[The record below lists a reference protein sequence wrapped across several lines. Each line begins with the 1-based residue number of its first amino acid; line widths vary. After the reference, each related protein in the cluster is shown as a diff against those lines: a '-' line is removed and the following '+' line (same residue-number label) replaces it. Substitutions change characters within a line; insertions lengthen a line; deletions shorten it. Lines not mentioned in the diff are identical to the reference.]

1 MSGRLGEPLRRAT
14 GWPVAADGTVEEHG
28 GRVTELVDGS
38 SDWSI
43 LADADLVVEAV
54 PEDLAAKQA
63 AFARIEDQ
71 PGATGAALSTL
82 RRGWIVSEQPAAV
95 NPKTQDLVYRA
106 VGRPGVVLVTEGP
119 SPRVAALVVKEEKA
133 MRRFLPGVPV
143 TVVESGNGQGQV
155 PLHELPGTLKG
166 MKKALTAQEVQAVD
180 KRLTALNT
188 NRLPIPKGVDPNKVR
203 PSRRAM
209 RGR

>member
-1 MSGRLGEPLRRAT
+1 M
-14 GWPVAADGTVEEHG
+14 
-28 GRVTELVDGS
+28 
-38 SDWSI
+38 
-43 LADADLVVEAV
+43 
-54 PEDLAAKQA
+54 
-63 AFARIEDQ
+63 
-71 PGATGAALSTL
+71 
-82 RRGWIVSEQPAAV
+82 